1 MHLSGP
7 ASWSFA
13 NLQAMQ
19 RLEMHPQNPQVRHL
33 KTIADTLMHD
43 GLVLYPTDSGYAIGC
58 NAESSKAIHKLY
70 ALKKPMKK
78 FVMAL
83 LVPDMRTATAYA
95 RIDDFAFGIM
105 KPRVPG
111 PYTFILPADHRIAR
125 RLDVKRPEIGLRMP
139 RHPFFSGLFD
149 LFPHPLLNTA
159 AKLSEEQEIT
169 DPDEL
174 ENLFRHSVDIFADV
188 GEVAVQPTNII
199 RLVDGDVEVLRGAL

>member
-7 ASWSFA
+7 AYWSFA

>member
-1 MHLSGP
+1 M
-7 ASWSFA
+7 
-13 NLQAMQ
+13 QAMQ

-139 RHPFFSGLFD
+139 KHPFFTGLFD

-174 ENLFRHSVDIFADV
+174 ENLFRHTVDIFADV

>member
-1 MHLSGP
+1 
-7 ASWSFA
+7 
-13 NLQAMQ
+13 MQ

-139 RHPFFSGLFD
+139 KHPFFTGLFD

-174 ENLFRHSVDIFADV
+174 ENLFRHTIDIFADV